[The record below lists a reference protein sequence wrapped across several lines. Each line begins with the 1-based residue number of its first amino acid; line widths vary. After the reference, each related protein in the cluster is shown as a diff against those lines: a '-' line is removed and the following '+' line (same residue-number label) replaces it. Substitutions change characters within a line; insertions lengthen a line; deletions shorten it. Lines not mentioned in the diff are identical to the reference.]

1 MGHACVKRLIQS
13 EIVREDVAVYIGGVE
28 NGDMG
33 SLSVFFTTGAPAAE
47 NAEEKDREAVE
58 YGERSQFR
66 ISVSF

>member
-1 MGHACVKRLIQS
+1 
-13 EIVREDVAVYIGGVE
+13 VYIGGVE